1 MTLRPLHSPVGTFDR
16 SRFPFRVLCTW
27 AGIVGLSLAVVPA
40 RVAAQVVKDTAQVTN
55 RATVQYVGQDGATG
69 TMTAQAIVIVRQLAG
84 VSVTLTHDTV
94 VAAGGRAVLAHRITN
109 LGTAAD
115 AFMLSTLTT
124 AGWPVRA
131 YADAN
136 GNGQLDASDTAIS
149 APLYL
154 AKGATTAVLVVV
166 DVPVGA
172 VGGTAADVTLRG
184 VSTIDPTV
192 SGLAT
197 DRASVL
203 RPAAPDVD
211 VAKSADRA
219 SATAGDTINY
229 AVTVRNRG
237 GAATPT
243 AVTITDTLP
252 AGLAY
257 VPGSLRLDGAALSDA
272 ADADA
277 GTVASG
283 AVRVDAGV
291 LAPASTRV
299 VTLRAVVVAGL
310 TTTSL
315 ANVAAASF
323 GDTTVASP
331 AARTTLTVADL
342 LLVKQLV
349 GGDSVLA
356 GRPVTYQLQY
366 SNRSTTTPARNA
378 TLVDT
383 LPAAMQ
389 FVSATGG
396 PTVNGQVV
404 TWPIGDIAPGATATV
419 TLVTRVTT
427 PPANGAP
434 IVNVAALAGT
444 NAAAA
449 TAAAS
454 GFRVLSLAGN
464 ELKIAKGAGVF
475 EAAAGDP
482 VPYVVTLTNIGWADL
497 SGIVVHDRLPDGM
510 KLAPKSLA
518 GADSVRANGQDLTF
532 WLAGPLPPKVAHA
545 IGYTAVLATPG
556 RAKVLLNRAW
566 ATAENGSVKSDTVA
580 SPVRVRTG
588 FAMQGRTLV
597 GKVWI
602 DRNDDGKQE
611 PGELGVA
618 GAQVMSADGQIVIT
632 DREGRFSFRDLAP
645 GTHALRLDTLG
656 LPHGAHLARARDELV
671 LVEQD
676 GWTTPQV
683 NFRLVALDTLG
694 CSDLVAPAPGEIVQQ
709 GGTAGG
715 VRSLVVLP
723 KFASAGARVGPVADE
738 LTEST
743 APAIA
748 PMRTAEDRS
757 VEEGRAFVAGPTV
770 RLTSPADGAVVAADK
785 IYIGVR
791 GEPHASVRLFDGDS
805 LIAESALR
813 PDGVQD
819 FIGIPLSQ
827 GTHRLRVSMKN
838 SFGQEKW
845 DSLVVHRSG
854 EPVRLEVDT
863 TVRTL
868 RIDAAAPELVRVRV
882 LDKWG
887 VPVAHADP
895 IGVESRDAAVDGADA
910 DATSVGEQRAVR
922 ADGSVILA
930 VHAGSEVGMGELKL
944 AAGKAKA
951 RIPLRVL
958 PSARAL
964 TAVGVGQIGVGAA
977 PATFGSVTV
986 RGAVGQETAVSV
998 SYDSRRGGDNDFF
1011 QRGFDPLDDA
1021 RYPTY
1026 GDASDRRVVA
1036 ASTEK
1041 FSARVERGF
1050 DWIELGD
1057 VQTQAFSGGDRL
1069 GSYDRSLSGVSG
1081 RVGAGHTVWNGFAT
1095 VTQQSLRQM
1104 QLRGDGGS
1112 GPYVLG
1118 AGIRPGTDRVAIEIR
1133 DRDNAARVIAREEL
1147 TRFVDYEIDYASG
1160 SVLLQRPV
1168 PTADP
1173 YGNPMFVVATV
1184 ERGGV
1189 GAMRLVGGVRA
1200 ETDLAGWLGLHSLDS
1215 LAVGVSG
1222 VHTGNDGAGA
1232 TGGELVA
1239 ADVSARRAGVEAG
1252 AEILHAQSGDS
1263 AASAGRARAKLAL
1276 PGDHAA
1282 LDAEWMR
1289 VGGGF
1294 AAGFDPRLAS
1304 ALSSLRLGGTLRL
1317 DDATSIGLHHERQHF
1332 DDYAI
1337 DRHTTSVEA
1346 RERAFGRSFRQQV
1359 DYATDVQGGAA
1370 GFSNGSLSGKAT
1382 LSLDKRTDVWVEG
1395 VHALDQNQQASVAA
1409 RPDQVGAG
1417 LSYRLVDNLR
1427 LEAVHRELR
1436 YGGDSANYALTT
1448 VQLRATSLFG
1458 GEAWGGLERA
1468 SEARA
1473 SNAAV
1478 LGWNQRLAIAKG
1490 WSAYSMFEHRM
1501 GLDRASVADPT
1512 RALPFAQPEAQRW
1525 SIGSGLEWLPGGDRS
1540 RFSAKGELHDGTDRR
1555 GGRVE
1560 LAGDMGLGA
1569 STSLITYNDWSR
1581 YRRALGDITT
1591 PGSMSAPEVGDRSL
1605 VGFAF
1610 RPVTWDGI
1618 NALAKLEWRHS
1629 DNPAGSVLTATGD
1642 DRRLIGSTDVIW
1654 SADQALTLSARYA
1667 IRWSTET
1674 PITTGQ
1680 VRARSHYVGAR
1691 AEHELRGPLLLRLDG
1706 RLLMEQTSGTSSWN
1720 ASPSLV
1726 YHLDARIELEG
1737 GYRFGNLIDRD
1748 FAPSGRNGLF
1758 GAVSL
1763 RFTERAFGGAGAF
1776 WRERVARE
1784 P

>member
-1 MTLRPLHSPVGTFDR
+1 MTVRPFPASAEPAGR

-27 AGIVGLSLAVVPA
+27 AGIVGLSVVLAPA
-40 RVAAQVVKDTAQVTN
+40 RGAAQVVKDTAQVTN
-55 RATVQYVGQDGATG
+55 RATVQYLGQDGATG
-69 TMTAQAIVIVRQLAG
+69 TMTAQSTVIVRQLAG
-84 VSVTLTHDTV
+84 VSVQLTHDTV
-94 VAAGGRAVLAHRITN
+94 VAAGARAVLAHTITN

-115 AFMLSTLTT
+115 AFTLQATAST
-124 AGWPVRA
+124 GWPVRA
-131 YADAN
+131 WADVN
-136 GNGQLDASDTAIS
+136 GNGRLDASDTAIT
-149 APLYL
+149 APVYL
-154 AKGATTAVLVVV
+154 AKGASTAVLVLV
-166 DVPVGA
+166 DVPLAA
-172 VGGTAADVTLRG
+172 VGGTSADVTLRA

-192 SGLAT
+192 SGITT
-197 DRASVL
+197 DRVSVL
-203 RPAAPDVD
+203 RPAAADVD
-211 VAKSADRA
+211 VAKVADRA
-219 SATAGDTINY
+219 SATAGDTIVY
-229 AVTVRNRG
+229 TITVRNRG

-243 AVTITDTLP
+243 AATVTDTLP
-252 AGLAY
+252 AGLAF

-277 GTVASG
+277 GTVVAG
-283 AVRVDAGV
+283 TVRVALGV
-291 LAPASTRV
+291 LAPASARV
-299 VTLRAVVVAGL
+299 VTLRGVVVATL
-310 TTTSL
+310 SATSL
-315 ANVAAASF
+315 SNVALVSY
-323 GDTTVASP
+323 GDTTIASP
-331 AARTTLTVADL
+331 AAQTTLTVADL
-342 LLVKQLV
+342 LLVKELIA
-349 GGDSVLA
+349 GDSVLA
-356 GRPVTYQLQY
+356 GRPVTYRLQY
-366 SNRSTTTPARNA
+366 SNRSTTTPARNVV
-378 TLVDT
+378 LVDT

-389 FVSATGG
+389 FVSATGSA
-396 PTVNGQVV
+396 TVSGQIV
-404 TWPIGDIAPGATATV
+404 TWTIGDVAAGATASV
-419 TLVTRVTT
+419 TLVARVAA

-434 IVNVAALAGT
+434 IVNVAALMGS
-444 NAAAA
+444 NAAAS

-454 GFRVLSLAGN
+454 GFRVVALSGN
-464 ELKIAKGAGVF
+464 ELRIAKGAGVF

-482 VPYVVTLTNIGWADL
+482 VPYVLTLTNRGWADL
-497 SGIVVHDRLPDGM
+497 GAIVVHDRLPDGM
-510 KLAPKSLA
+510 KLAPKSLV
-518 GADSVRANGQDLTF
+518 GADSVRANGQDLTI
-532 WLAGPLPPKVAHA
+532 WLAGPIGASVSHA

-556 RAKVLLNRAW
+556 RSKVLVNRAW
-566 ATAENGSVKSDTVA
+566 ATAENGVVQSDTVSA
-580 SPVRVRTG
+580 PVRVRTG

-611 PGELGVA
+611 AGELGVA
-618 GAQVMSADGQIVIT
+618 GAQVMSADGQVVIT

-656 LPHGAHLARARDELV
+656 LPRGAHLARARDELV

-683 NFRLVALDTLG
+683 NFRLVALDTMG
-694 CSDLVAPAPGEIVQQ
+694 CSDLGAGAAAQQ
-709 GGTAGG
+709 GSAASGD
-715 VRSLVVLP
+715 VRSMVVLP
-723 KFASAGARVGPVADE
+723 KFAAAGARVGPVADE

-748 PMRTAEDRS
+748 PMRTAADRS
-757 VEEGRAFVAGPTV
+757 VEEGRAFVTGPTV

-791 GEPHASVRLFDGDS
+791 GEPRAPVRLYDGDS

-819 FIGIPLSQ
+819 FIGIPLSR
-827 GTHRLRVSMKN
+827 GTHRVRVVMKN

-863 TVRTL
+863 ATRTL

-882 LDKWG
+882 LDEWG

-895 IGVESRDAAVDGADA
+895 IGVDARDATVDGADA
-910 DATSVGEQRAVR
+910 DASSVGEQRAVR
-922 ADGSVILA
+922 ADGTAVLA
-930 VHAGSEVGMGELKL
+930 VRAGSEVGMGELKL
-944 AAGKAKA
+944 SVGKAKA

-964 TAVGVGQIGVGAA
+964 TAVGVGQVGVGAA
-977 PATFGSVTV
+977 PASFGSVTV
-986 RGAVGQETAVSV
+986 RGAVGEQTAVSV
-998 SYDSRRGGDNDFF
+998 SYDSRRGGENDFF

-1026 GDASDRRVVA
+1026 GDGSDRRVVA

-1041 FSARVERGF
+1041 LSARVERGF
-1050 DWIELGD
+1050 DWIALGD
-1057 VQTQAFSGGDRL
+1057 VQTDAFSGGDRL
-1069 GSYDRSLSGVSG
+1069 GSYERSLSGVSG

-1118 AGIRPGTDRVAIEIR
+1118 AGIRPGTDRLAIEVR
-1133 DRDNAARVIAREEL
+1133 DRDNAARVIAREDL
-1147 TRFVDYEIDYASG
+1147 ARFVDYDIDYASG
-1160 SVLLQRPV
+1160 GIMLRRPV
-1168 PTADP
+1168 PSADA

-1200 ETDLAGWLGLHSLDS
+1200 ETDLAGWLGLHGLDS
-1215 LAVGVSG
+1215 LAVGLSG

-1239 ADVSARRAGVEAG
+1239 ADLSARRAGVEAG

-1276 PGDHAA
+1276 PGDHAS

-1317 DDATSIGLHHERQHF
+1317 DAATSIGVHHERQHF

-1337 DRHTTSVEA
+1337 DRHTTSLEA
-1346 RERAFGRSFRQQV
+1346 RERAFGRSFRQQL
-1359 DYATDVQGGAA
+1359 DYATDVQGGPT

-1382 LSLDKRTDVWVEG
+1382 LSLDQRTDVWVEG
-1395 VHALDQNQQASVAA
+1395 VHALDQNAQASVAA
-1409 RPDQVGAG
+1409 RPDQIGAG

-1436 YGGDSANYALTT
+1436 YGGDSAAYQLTT
-1448 VQLRATSLFG
+1448 VQLKATSLFG
-1458 GEAWGGLERA
+1458 GEAWGGVERA

-1473 SNAAV
+1473 SDAAV

-1501 GLDRASVADPT
+1501 GLDRATIADPT

-1540 RFSAKGELHDGTDRR
+1540 RFSARGELHDGTDRR

-1560 LAGDMGLGA
+1560 IAGDMGLGA

-1591 PGSMSAPEVGDRSL
+1591 SGALSAPEVADRSL

-1654 SADQALTLSARYA
+1654 SADRALTLSARYA
-1667 IRWSTET
+1667 IRWSTAT
-1674 PITTGQ
+1674 PIATAQ
-1680 VRARSHYVGAR
+1680 VRARSHYLGAR
-1691 AEHELRGPLLLRLDG
+1691 AERELRGPLLLRLDG

-1726 YHLDARIELEG
+1726 YNFDSRIQLEG
-1737 GYRFGNLIDRD
+1737 GYRFGDLVDRD

-1758 GAVSL
+1758 GAVSV